1 MHNINVGRAMFQ
13 IQGQPLQICPRRE
26 REKYQEGKSEGIYYR
41 MISSDV
47 REGLRKANIGRE
59 MTLQLQSLTKLVTDE
74 DLMS

>member
-1 MHNINVGRAMFQ
+1 MLE
-13 IQGQPLQICPRRE
+13 GQCSRSRVSLSKYVLRE